1 MIAMALACE
10 PKLLIAEP
18 KLRSFGPAHVAACHF
33 PLQSPFGTDAEHP
46 RHDQHRR
53 VRPLG
58 SRGVYL
64 P

>member
-33 PLQSPFGTDAEHP
+33 PLQSPFGADAGTPAMTSTGESAH
-46 RHDQHRR
+46 
-53 VRPLG
+53 
-58 SRGVYL
+58 
-64 P
+64 